1 MIANFIYNEKNL
13 LINKAGKGDIIYLD
27 NKINLKDKDIL
38 VKTSSPYLDKEIL
51 SISEKKIKIDINI
64 EEKDNNLFITFQ
76 DKNNNKVSSV
86 LPVEVPLTRN
96 TTKEEIKEKISKL
109 GNTPFIIDTIN
120 IDIKKNIFVNMK
132 EINNIRRELTG
143 KLVEARTKVKRKIII
158 NDVKVH

>member
-13 LINKAGKGDIIYLD
+13 LINKASKGDIIYLD

-64 EEKDNNLFITFQ
+64 EEKDNNLSITFQ
-76 DKNNNKVSSV
+76 DKDNNKVSSV

-96 TTKEEIKEKISKL
+96 TTKEEIGLLMTK
-109 GNTPFIIDTIN
+109 T
-120 IDIKKNIFVNMK
+120 
-132 EINNIRRELTG
+132 
-143 KLVEARTKVKRKIII
+143 EAREEA
-158 NDVKVH
+158 